1 MKNKGFLLLTEQER
15 NAKFKA
21 ALNTKS
27 GGGLTGDEIQEI
39 LQALPPDKQY
49 EILVYHRT
57 DEFCLGVAKMKGAR
71 KRLVLGADFQGFK
84 NQAGKLVCDMQ
95 SKAVAIVVRKKT
107 SLEEC
112 SQLHILIPP
121 NAAERSRSAYGP
133 ERKEGR
139 DSR

>member
-21 ALNTKS
+21 ALHTKT
-27 GGGLTGDEIQEI
+27 GGRLTGDEIQEI
-39 LQALPPDKQY
+39 LHILPADKQY
-49 EILVYHRT
+49 EILVYHET
-57 DEFCLGVAKMKGAR
+57 DEFCLGVTRMKGAR
-71 KRLVLGADFQGFK
+71 KRLILGTDFQGFK

-95 SKAVAIVVRKKT
+95 SQAVAIAVRKKS

-121 NAAERSRSAYGP
+121 ERC
-133 ERKEGR
+133 RKEQGCL
-139 DSR
+139 